1 MPRRNIV
8 RERNERGFHLFLQNL
23 KGVVS
28 LCASDEVFW
37 TEDLIE
43 ETTQQLQD
51 SYTTLT
57 LIEHDTTSQMNDPLP
72 EHVRR
77 LKSNVQSLQRVLVSC
92 ETSASS
98 AENSVS
104 FYPQPS
110 PRMEGHG
117 PGRPALNITKEQIEY
132 LRSIHFSWEKIA
144 QLLHI
149 SVSTLQRRRRVLGI
163 SDNFEQYSDI
173 SDDELDQIY
182 KEITAADTN
191 VSNGGFLTPNIGRRR
206 FIGALRSRGL
216 RVQHWRVSNCLR
228 RLDPVGT
235 ALRWRLVIYRRKYNV
250 PTPNSLWHFDSAHK
264 LIRWK
269 LVVHVC
275 IDGFSRLITH
285 CRWCDNNKAETV
297 LRLFE
302 ESTKTYGLPS
312 RARCDY
318 GMENVLVAQFMLERR
333 GLDRG
338 SIITG
343 SSVHN
348 CRVERAPRDVYA
360 GVLCFY
366 AKLFDEIEKTG
377 ILDPLNEL
385 HLFCL
390 HYIYLPRI
398 NKSLEESVDQMNQRP
413 VSTEHNMSPL
423 QLWTSGM
430 LQNINSQHTAL
441 TVDEMEQYGVD
452 PDESVTVSDE
462 DYQVHIDPPTFALTE
477 EQRMQLPDPFQ
488 NDHNQGRNNYLNS
501 VELTTLFLFNEEET

>member
-1 MPRRNIV
+1 MSV
-8 RERNERGFHLFLQNL
+8 
-23 KGVVS
+23 
-28 LCASDEVFW
+28 
-37 TEDLIE
+37 
-43 ETTQQLQD
+43 
-51 SYTTLT
+51 
-57 LIEHDTTSQMNDPLP
+57 QMNNPLP
-72 EHVRR
+72 EHLHRV
-77 LKSNVQSLQRVLVSC
+77 KSYVQSLHSLLVSC
-92 ETSASS
+92 ETAASN
-98 AENSVS
+98 ADNSIS
-104 FYPQPS
+104 FYSQPF
-110 PRMEGHG
+110 PREGQG

-132 LRSIHFSWEKIA
+132 LRCLHFSWEKIA

-149 SVSTLQRRRRVLGI
+149 SVSTLQRRRRSLEI
-163 SDNFEQYSDI
+163 SDDLEQYSDI
-173 SDDELDQIY
+173 SDHELDEIY

-216 RVQHWRVSNCLR
+216 RVQRWRVSNCLR

-235 ALRWRLVIYRRKYNV
+235 ALRWRLVIFRRTYSV

-269 LVVHVC
+269 LIVHVC

-285 CRWCDNNKAETV
+285 CMCCDNNKAEIV

-302 ESTKTYGLPS
+302 ESTKTCGLPS
-312 RARCDY
+312 RARCDH

-348 CRVERAPRDVYA
+348 CRVERAHRDVYA

-366 AKLFDEIEKTG
+366 AKLFDEMEKAG

-398 NKSLEESVDQMNQRP
+398 NKSLKEFIDQMNQRP

-462 DYQVHIDPPTFALTE
+462 DYQVHINPPAFMLTE
-477 EQRMQLPDPFQ
+477 EQRMQLPDPLQ
-488 NDHNQGRNNYLNS
+488 NDHNQGQNNYLES
-501 VELTTLFLFNEEET
+501 VERMTSFLLYEEETEE

>member
-1 MPRRNIV
+1 M
-8 RERNERGFHLFLQNL
+8 
-23 KGVVS
+23 
-28 LCASDEVFW
+28 
-37 TEDLIE
+37 T
-43 ETTQQLQD
+43 
-51 SYTTLT
+51 
-57 LIEHDTTSQMNDPLP
+57 
-72 EHVRR
+72 
-77 LKSNVQSLQRVLVSC
+77 
-92 ETSASS
+92 
-98 AENSVS
+98 
-104 FYPQPS
+104 
-110 PRMEGHG
+110 
-117 PGRPALNITKEQIEY
+117 ITK
-132 LRSIHFSWEKIA
+132 
-144 QLLHI
+144 
-149 SVSTLQRRRRVLGI
+149 
-163 SDNFEQYSDI
+163 
-173 SDDELDQIY
+173 
-182 KEITAADTN
+182 
-191 VSNGGFLTPNIGRRR
+191 
-206 FIGALRSRGL
+206 
-216 RVQHWRVSNCLR
+216 
-228 RLDPVGT
+228 
-235 ALRWRLVIYRRKYNV
+235 
-250 PTPNSLWHFDSAHK
+250 
-264 LIRWK
+264 
-269 LVVHVC
+269 
-275 IDGFSRLITH
+275 
-285 CRWCDNNKAETV
+285 

-348 CRVERAPRDVYA
+348 CRVERAHRDVYA

-366 AKLFDEIEKTG
+366 AKLFDEMEKTS

-398 NKSLEESVDQMNQRP
+398 TKSLEEFVDQMNQRP